1 MDGVET
7 GVGEQQSVRVGQSDV
22 FGGEDDEPAGNEFG
36 VFPGI
41 EHAGEV
47 VDGGVRVAAAY
58 AFDESGDDVVV
69 HLSVLVVGGD
79 VLLQGVGYGAVVY
92 HQVAVR
98 GSRDNVENVE
108 QLAGVA
114 SRETEERARFAY
126 LDVPFTEYRIRREG
140 AVEQFL
146 QLCVVHRLQYIDLT
160 A

>member
-1 MDGVET
+1 M
-7 GVGEQQSVRVGQSDV
+7 
-22 FGGEDDEPAGNEFG
+22 
-36 VFPGI
+36 
-41 EHAGEV
+41 
-47 VDGGVRVAAAY
+47 
-58 AFDESGDDVVV
+58 